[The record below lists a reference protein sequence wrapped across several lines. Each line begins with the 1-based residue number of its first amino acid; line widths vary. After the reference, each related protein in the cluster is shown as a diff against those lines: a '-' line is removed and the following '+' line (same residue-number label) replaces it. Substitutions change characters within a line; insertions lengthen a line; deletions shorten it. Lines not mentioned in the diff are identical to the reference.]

1 MAFTQLLRAI
11 SERQLSFLSYVDD
24 SMKSTVDQLINTV
37 ANLQTQVTTLVA
49 ENNVLK
55 ANLTKLE
62 AQETTESKSLCILFN
77 TMYIYIYITYNK
89 VYLSIG

>member
-62 AQETTESKSLCILFN
+62 AQETTESKFLCILFN
-77 TMYIYIYITYNK
+77 TMCIYITYN
-89 VYLSIG
+89 